1 MQDISLEKLS
11 LIGYDKINQSDEKEK
26 TVHFFLDD
34 YRFES
39 IYKTFDITKCITFD
53 PTVYSVNAIQE
64 SNAEEEEEEKQN

>member
-1 MQDISLEKLS
+1 MLDSDTNWITPSFVKSISFDSNKLV
-11 LIGYDKINQSDEKEK
+11 G
-26 TVHFFLDD
+26 
-34 YRFES
+34 